1 MMKIETLSIDLET
14 RSSVDIGK
22 AGVYRYAESSD
33 FDVLLFGVAINGG
46 EVNVYD
52 LASGETVPEEILAA
66 LTDDSVLKWAYNCS
80 FERVTLSVWLR
91 RNHPQHF
98 RGYGLEGDPTRN
110 YLDPTA
116 WRCSMIWAAYLGLPF
131 GLERVGA
138 ALGLDEQKLKTG
150 RELIRM
156 FCVPS
161 KVEGRE
167 WNLPQDHPDRWAN
180 FKMYNQRDVQV
191 EMNIQERLKNYPV
204 PDQLWEQYRLDQEV
218 NDRGIRIDQELV
230 RHAIGMNEISANYL
244 LQKLT
249 DLTGLENPN
258 SVSQLKGYLA
268 DNGMEVESLGKK
280 DVAAMIKTAPES
292 IAEVLDLRLQL
303 AKSSI
308 KKYEAMRNS
317 VCEDGRCHGMFQF
330 FGANRT
336 GRWAGRLIQLQNLP
350 QNHIPDLDQARE
362 LVKSGDYEMLE
373 LLYDSVPSVLS
384 ELSRTA
390 FIPEDGYKFVVADF
404 AAIEARVLSYLA
416 GESWRQQVFRDGGD
430 IYCASASQMF
440 HVPVVKHGVNGHL
453 RQKGKISELALG
465 YGGSVGALKAMGA
478 IELGLQEE
486 ELQPLVT
493 MWRDAN
499 PNIVAYWWAID
510 EAVKTAIKECTT
522 TSVGK
527 VKFTCTS
534 GMLFAELRS
543 GRRLAY
549 VRPRIIENKFGGEGI
564 SYSGLTPQKSWGR
577 IETYGP
583 KIVENL
589 TQAISRDILAEAMQR
604 LSFCRIVGHV
614 HDEVILE
621 VSKDVSVDSI
631 CQLMAR
637 VPEWLPGICL
647 RADGYECGYYMK
659 DG

>member
-22 AGVYRYAESSD
+22 AGVYRYVEARD
-33 FDVLLFGVAINGG
+33 FDVLLFGVAVNGG

-80 FERVTLSVWLR
+80 FERVALSVWLR
-91 RNHPQHF
+91 RNHPQYF

-167 WNLPQDHPDRWAN
+167 WNLPQDLPERWAN
-180 FKMYNQRDVQV
+180 FKIYNQRDVQV
-191 EMNIQERLKNYPV
+191 EASIQERLKNYPV
-204 PDQLWEQYRLDQEV
+204 PESLWEQYRLDQEV

-244 LQKLT
+244 MQKLT
-249 DLTGLENPN
+249 DITGLENPN

-280 DVAAMIKTAPES
+280 DVAAMIKTAPEG

-308 KKYEAMRNS
+308 KKYEAMQSS

-350 QNHIPDLDQARE
+350 QNHLPDLDQARE

-373 LLYDSVPSVLS
+373 LLYDSVPDVLS
-384 ELSRTA
+384 QLIRTA
-390 FIPEDGYKFVVADF
+390 FIPEEGYKFVVADF

-416 GESWRQQVFRDGGD
+416 GETWRQEIFRDGGD
-430 IYCASASQMF
+430 VYCASASQMF

-499 PNIVAYWWAID
+499 PNIVAFWWSVD
-510 EAVKTAIKECTT
+510 DAVKTAIKERTT

-527 VKFTCTS
+527 VTFTCVS
-534 GMLFAELRS
+534 GMLFAELPS

-564 SYSGLTPQKSWGR
+564 SYSGSTAQKSWGR
-577 IETYGP
+577 IESYGP

-637 VPEWLPGICL
+637 VPAWLPGICL

>member
-1 MMKIETLSIDLET
+1 MIKIETLSIDLET

-52 LASGETVPEEILAA
+52 LSSGETVPDEILAA

-91 RNHPQHF
+91 RKHPQYF

-167 WNLPQDHPDRWAN
+167 WNLPQDYPDRWAN

-191 EMNIQERLKNYPV
+191 EMSIQERLKNYPV

-218 NDRGIRIDQELV
+218 NDRGIRVDQELV
-230 RHAIGMNEISANYL
+230 RHAIGMNEISASYL
-244 LQKLT
+244 MQKLT
-249 DLTGLENPN
+249 DITGLENPN

-280 DVAAMIKTAPES
+280 DVAAMIKTAPDA

-303 AKSSI
+303 AKSSV
-308 KKYEAMRNS
+308 KKYEAMQNS
-317 VCEDGRCHGMFQF
+317 VCQDGRCHGMFQF
-330 FGANRT
+330 YGANRT

-350 QNHIPDLDQARE
+350 QNHLSDLDQARE

-373 LLYDSVPSVLS
+373 LLYDSVPSILS
-384 ELSRTA
+384 ELIRTA

-416 GESWRQQVFRDGGD
+416 GETWRQQVFRDGGD
-430 IYCASASQMF
+430 I
-440 HVPVVKHGVNGHL
+440 
-453 RQKGKISELALG
+453 
-465 YGGSVGALKAMGA
+465 
-478 IELGLQEE
+478 
-486 ELQPLVT
+486 
-493 MWRDAN
+493 
-499 PNIVAYWWAID
+499 
-510 EAVKTAIKECTT
+510 
-522 TSVGK
+522 
-527 VKFTCTS
+527 
-534 GMLFAELRS
+534 
-543 GRRLAY
+543 
-549 VRPRIIENKFGGEGI
+549 
-564 SYSGLTPQKSWGR
+564 
-577 IETYGP
+577 
-583 KIVENL
+583 
-589 TQAISRDILAEAMQR
+589 
-604 LSFCRIVGHV
+604 
-614 HDEVILE
+614 
-621 VSKDVSVDSI
+621 
-631 CQLMAR
+631 
-637 VPEWLPGICL
+637 
-647 RADGYECGYYMK
+647 
-659 DG
+659 

>member
-33 FDVLLFGVAINGG
+33 FDVLLFGVAVNGG

-191 EMNIQERLKNYPV
+191 EMSIQERLKNYPV
-204 PDQLWEQYRLDQEV
+204 PDQLWDQYRLDQEV
-218 NDRGIRIDQELV
+218 NDRGIRVDQELV
-230 RHAIGMNEISANYL
+230 RHAIGMNEISASYL
-244 LQKLT
+244 MQKLT
-249 DLTGLENPN
+249 DITGLENPN

-280 DVAAMIKTAPES
+280 DVAAMIKTAPDA

-303 AKSSI
+303 AKSSV
-308 KKYEAMRNS
+308 KKYEAMQNS
-317 VCEDGRCHGMFQF
+317 VCQDGRCHGMFQF
-330 FGANRT
+330 YGANRT

-350 QNHIPDLDQARE
+350 QNHLSDLDQARE

-384 ELSRTA
+384 ELIRTA

-416 GESWRQQVFRDGGD
+416 GETWRQQVFRDGGD

-499 PNIVAYWWAID
+499 PNIVAYWWAVD
-510 EAVKTAIKECTT
+510 EAVKTAIKERTT

-527 VKFTCTS
+527 VTFTCVS
-534 GMLFAELRS
+534 GMLFAELPS

-564 SYSGLTPQKSWGR
+564 SYSGSTAQKSWGR
-577 IETYGP
+577 IESYGP

-647 RADGYECGYYMK
+647 RADGYECRYYMK

>member
-1 MMKIETLSIDLET
+1 MIKIETLSIDLET

-52 LASGETVPEEILAA
+52 LSSGETVPDEILAA

-91 RNHPQHF
+91 RKHPQYF

-167 WNLPQDHPDRWAN
+167 WNLPQDYPDRWAN

-191 EMNIQERLKNYPV
+191 EMSIQERLKNYPV

-218 NDRGIRIDQELV
+218 NDRGIRVDQELV
-230 RHAIGMNEISANYL
+230 RHAIGMNEISASYL
-244 LQKLT
+244 MQKLT
-249 DLTGLENPN
+249 DITGLENPN

-280 DVAAMIKTAPES
+280 DVAAMIKTAPDA

-303 AKSSI
+303 AKSSV
-308 KKYEAMRNS
+308 KKYEAMQNS
-317 VCEDGRCHGMFQF
+317 VCQDGRCHGMFQF
-330 FGANRT
+330 YGANRT

-350 QNHIPDLDQARE
+350 QNHLSDLDQARE

-373 LLYDSVPSVLS
+373 LLYDSVPSILS
-384 ELSRTA
+384 ELIRTA

-416 GESWRQQVFRDGGD
+416 GETWRQQVFRDGGD

-440 HVPVVKHGVNGHL
+440 HIPVVKHGVNGHL

-499 PNIVAYWWAID
+499 PNIVAYWWAVD
-510 EAVKTAIKECTT
+510 EAVKTAIKERTT

-527 VKFTCTS
+527 VTFTCVS
-534 GMLFAELRS
+534 GMLFAELPS

-564 SYSGLTPQKSWGR
+564 SYSGSTAQKSWGR
-577 IETYGP
+577 IESYGP

-647 RADGYECGYYMK
+647 RADGYECRYYMK